1 MKIKIYYQKSTSY
14 VCYRY
19 PFDYHPESEDDY
31 IEVEQEE
38 AEKTLV
44 AEIGWIWKVVD
55 GKLSYEEDF
64 EYQKTDAYKKED
76 LEGRI
81 FQAECYLKQT
91 DYVVAKLNELKL
103 EDEEEYEKAK
113 EQYSDVLTARKGAR
127 KEINELQAQLAE
139 LEAK

>member
-1 MKIKIYYQKSTSY
+1 MKIKIYYQKSTGY

-19 PFDYHPESEDDY
+19 PFNYYPESEDDY
-31 IEVEQEE
+31 IEVEQED

-44 AEIGWIWKVVD
+44 ADLGWIWKVVD
-55 GKLSYEEDF
+55 GKLSYEEDV

-91 DYVVAKLNELKL
+91 DYVISKLNELKL
-103 EDEEEYEKAK
+103 EDEDEYEKAK
-113 EQYSDVLTARKGAR
+113 EQYSDVLLARKGAR
-127 KEINELQAQLAE
+127 KEINELQAQLKE
-139 LEAK
+139 LETK